1 MKKLLLI
8 SLMFIGVNSFAAI
21 TEQDKAYFKSLIGQ
35 ELPAK
40 LSAKLFDFCEK
51 NNTDI
56 DTALS
61 KMKAPPVV
69 QSIAQNELKGKL
81 CCVNVRGFLGEYA
94 YIQGQAYCIEPC

>member
-51 NNTDI
+51 NNTGC
-56 DTALS
+56 S
-61 KMKAPPVV
+61 KTH
-69 QSIAQNELKGKL
+69 I
-81 CCVNVRGFLGEYA
+81 
-94 YIQGQAYCIEPC
+94 YCNIFVTRYYKYLIWNIRLYRRCKQFFFF